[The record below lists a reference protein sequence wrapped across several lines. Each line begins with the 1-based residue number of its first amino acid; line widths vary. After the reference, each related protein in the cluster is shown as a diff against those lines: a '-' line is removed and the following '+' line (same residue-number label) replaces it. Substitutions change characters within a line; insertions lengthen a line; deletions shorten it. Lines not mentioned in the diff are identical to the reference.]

1 MKLTR
6 RWVLLLALLG
16 GAGGLLLFGPPP
28 QSAEI
33 AAPQRIAPPLQPLQ
47 GKPADAP
54 EKTAGTMIT
63 ALRLRV
69 RSATPVDA
77 FALQNWNPPPP
88 PPPPSAPAS
97 ALPPS
102 RPVAPP
108 LPFTVLGKKLEDGS
122 WEVFLGEQDN
132 TYVVRAQEMIGNNYR
147 VESIAP
153 PTAVLTYL
161 PLNERQTLQIG
172 SAD

>member
-6 RWVLLLALLG
+6 RWMVLLTLLI
-16 GAGGLLLFGPPP
+16 GAGGLVLFGPPAKP
-28 QSAEI
+28 AVDLAAPSHGTRVPAATESHAAESAEKGSDTMI
-33 AAPQRIAPPLQPLQ
+33 AA
-47 GKPADAP
+47 
-54 EKTAGTMIT
+54 
-63 ALRLRV
+63 LRPRT
-69 RSATPVDA
+69 RSAVPVDA

-88 PPPPSAPAS
+88 PPPPAS
-97 ALPPS
+97 TLPPPK
-102 RPVAPP
+102 PVAPP
-108 LPFTVLGKKLEDGS
+108 LPFTVLGKKLEDGT

-132 TYVVRAQEMIGNNYR
+132 TYIVRASDMIGNTYR

-153 PTAVLTYL
+153 PTAVVTYL

>member
-6 RWVLLLALLG
+6 RWTVLLTLFAS
-16 GAGGLLLFGPPP
+16 AGGLVLFGPPTKP
-28 QSAEI
+28 AVDLAVPTRSGRAPAATEGKAAEPAEKAVETMI
-33 AAPQRIAPPLQPLQ
+33 AA
-47 GKPADAP
+47 
-54 EKTAGTMIT
+54 
-63 ALRLRV
+63 LRPRV
-69 RSATPVDA
+69 RSAAPVDA

-88 PPPPSAPAS
+88 PPPPTST
-97 ALPPS
+97 LPPPK
-102 RPVAPP
+102 PVAPP
-108 LPFTVLGKKLEDGS
+108 LPFTVLGKKLEDGT

-132 TYVVRAQEMIGNNYR
+132 TYIVRASDMIGSTYR

-153 PTAVLTYL
+153 PTAVVTYL